1 MNISRHISPLLL
13 LATAATASAQLH
25 ESVNVE
31 GTYLR
36 DVLHPDRINRLPELT
51 HFRIA
56 DSSLDYALQGVP
68 AAFSPASPAI
78 PATLWGADRSAEPR
92 LGYLELSS
100 GSFLNSSLYF
110 GVGILRQPDRRLDLR
125 LSHNST
131 SLWRPFGEAADP
143 RKSYEEN
150 IGLSYAQRFRDAG
163 TLSISAQYHLGY
175 FNYYGIDPSLVAV
188 NSADVPFQRQLTQT
202 LNDAAFKAEWNS
214 LHGISPLDWHASAGV
229 RVFATRTDTRET
241 DISIAGGVA
250 KDFGD
255 EHRAGIDADVDAL
268 LYSEAHGGVAP
279 DNYSAISL
287 KPFYRWQRRNVQF
300 RVGADLDLVFNADGE
315 KQGSHFGAFH
325 AAPDVR
331 FDVTGRNT
339 GFYIHVTGGTE
350 LHTLASMWQ
359 LDPYRNPHLEST
371 MPVYTPLDAVI
382 GGEFTP
388 FRGFSAGIGL
398 RYKISR
404 NVPME
409 GWYMAW
415 LNGPHVLRLPDVPPG
430 INPEYGMGLERYNL
444 SGFGVEVKLHYQPS
458 RVFDIHA
465 RGSYTPQSDDS
476 GIFNGLDRPRW
487 VADAGFEVEPV
498 RQFRFGADVEYRGVR
513 RVYTGYYD
521 PSSSSLTPGG
531 SRPDPAKADELIVT
545 SLRLPDICRMS
556 AHVVWNVTPT
566 FALRVD
572 ADNLLNRR
580 FEILPYMPTEGIAVT
595 GGLQWLF

>member
-1 MNISRHISPLLL
+1 
-13 LATAATASAQLH
+13 
-25 ESVNVE
+25 
-31 GTYLR
+31 
-36 DVLHPDRINRLPELT
+36 
-51 HFRIA
+51 
-56 DSSLDYALQGVP
+56 
-68 AAFSPASPAI
+68 
-78 PATLWGADRSAEPR
+78 
-92 LGYLELSS
+92 
-100 GSFLNSSLYF
+100 
-110 GVGILRQPDRRLDLR
+110 
-125 LSHNST
+125 
-131 SLWRPFGEAADP
+131 
-143 RKSYEEN
+143 
-150 IGLSYAQRFRDAG
+150 
-163 TLSISAQYHLGY
+163 
-175 FNYYGIDPSLVAV
+175 
-188 NSADVPFQRQLTQT
+188 
-202 LNDAAFKAEWNS
+202 
-214 LHGISPLDWHASAGV
+214 
-229 RVFATRTDTRET
+229 
-241 DISIAGGVA
+241 
-250 KDFGD
+250 
-255 EHRAGIDADVDAL
+255 
-268 LYSEAHGGVAP
+268 
-279 DNYSAISL
+279 
-287 KPFYRWQRRNVQF
+287 
-300 RVGADLDLVFNADGE
+300 
-315 KQGSHFGAFH
+315 
-325 AAPDVR
+325 
-331 FDVTGRNT
+331 
-339 GFYIHVTGGTE
+339 
-350 LHTLASMWQ
+350 
-359 LDPYRNPHLEST
+359 

-415 LNGPHVLRLPDVPPG
+415 LNGPHALRLPDVPAG

-465 RGSYTPQSDDS
+465 RVSYTPQSDDS